1 MKQELAISFGLHVGG
16 IGIAFIISQKR
27 YTYPQVQVYRVN
39 LKNVQIGRVEE
50 RKVIGK
56 RKKKV
61 KKKPLK
67 KRKQK
72 ITQPTSPLYKGKIAT
87 EGKDFKYSYY
97 LDIIVAKVSE
107 NWRNP
112 YEGRGGKFSCVVH
125 FVIQKD
131 GTIVKIKLHK
141 SSGDYYF
148 DQSGVMAIKATRK
161 LPPLPEEY
169 RREFLGVYFE
179 FEYIQ

>member
-1 MKQELAISFGLHVGG
+1 VHIGG
-16 IGIAFIISQKR
+16 IVTAFIIGQKK

-39 LKNVQIGRVEE
+39 LKNVQIGRVKE
-50 RKVIGK
+50 REVIGK
-56 RKKKV
+56 RKKKI
-61 KKKPLK
+61 KKKSSK
-67 KRKQK
+67 KKK
-72 ITQPTSPLYKGKIAT
+72 VSKTTTPLYKNKIAV
-87 EGKDFKYSYY
+87 EGREFKYSYY

-112 YEGRGGKFSCVVH
+112 YEGKRGKFSCVVH
-125 FVIQKD
+125 FIIEKD
-131 GTIVKIKLHK
+131 GTIVKLKLHK

-148 DQSGVMAIKATRK
+148 DQSAKMAIKATRK

-169 RREFLGVYFE
+169 HREFLGVYFE